1 MIGQFLYNE
10 FNYNHDL
17 KDIDNIYRLV
27 DTKENNYNFD
37 YRINDLTI
45 RNVPGVKKVCLLNHT
60 GADVNIGDKYFQ
72 IKHMLIVNPD
82 FFNMFNCTFISG
94 NSKEAFSSLDN
105 VVLTESTAKN
115 IFGTTNVVGK
125 TIRLDHFY
133 DMMVTGVVK
142 DMPGNISLTA
152 ELFVSSANSPKQR
165 ISFKMD
171 CITYDGKDD
180 SQCKYPFNVFV
191 ELNQNADIRKVE
203 KQISA
208 FSKINNFFYPGKVK
222 LTPLK
227 TNYLNTVV
235 ADYDLLHG
243 NSSLIKMLAIIGAI
257 ILLLAVINFINLTT
271 ASYYYRRKE
280 LGVKK
285 CLGAD
290 RFTVI
295 KQLLMESFFTCFISS
310 VIGIFFT
317 MGLLP
322 YFNKFMDKPV
332 TLHLFTDIYVLGY
345 FVLFIVLLT
354 VLAGLLPA
362 IVLSGISPLQLFKAH
377 KNIKGTGK
385 SIRGVL
391 TSFQFSIAII
401 LITGLL
407 VIPRQID
414 FVKHKDLGFN
424 SDHLMYVKVD
434 YTLHNQIQVLANKL
448 QQYHG
453 TKSLTQT
460 QGIPGRI
467 NMWFGENHEAGIVI
481 DSTSLNTFGFKII
494 KGRNLLPGDVNKACL
509 INENLF
515 KLFKEGDLHNNKVNG
530 AEVVGVVSDFNF
542 NSLYEKP
549 GPLVLLYNNSWG
561 YNFITMRVS
570 GPVGNAVDYL
580 KKTWKEVSPEYPL
593 DFGFYDEYFAS
604 MYEKEENL
612 AAFVSIFS
620 ILAIVISCM
629 GIFGLSVFQSEQRI
643 KEIGIRKVLGAST
656 MEITLLLAKGFSKW
670 VIFSNIIAIPVAYY
684 LLNFWLREFAYR
696 IELSWWV
703 FLVSGGIT
711 LFIALATISYQS
723 IKTAIANPV
732 EALRYE

>member
-17 KDIDNIYRLV
+17 KNIDNIYRLV
-27 DTKENNYNFD
+27 DLKESNYKAD
-37 YRINDLTI
+37 YRIIDLI
-45 RNVPGVKKVCLLNHT
+45 QQNIPGVKNACLMNHV
-60 GADVNIGDKYFQ
+60 GVVVNIGV
-72 IKHMLIVNPD
+72 KHYHFNNMLIVDPD
-82 FFNMFNCTFISG
+82 FFKMFNYTFISG
-94 NSKEAFSSLDN
+94 DYKEVFSSIDN
-105 VVLTESTAKN
+105 VVLTESTAKI
-115 IFGTTNVVGK
+115 IFGSTNVIGK
-125 TIRLDHFY
+125 TLRLNHLY
-133 DMMVTGVVK
+133 DMMITGIVK
-142 DMPGNISLTA
+142 DIPGNISFPGD
-152 ELFVSSANSPKQR
+152 LFISSMNSPKQR
-165 ISFKMD
+165 ISYEMTSFSSD
-171 CITYDGKDD
+171 DKDD
-180 SQCKYPFNVFV
+180 SKCKYPLNVFV
-191 ELNQNADIRKVE
+191 ELNMHADKRTVE
-203 KQISA
+203 KQLSS
-208 FSKINNFFYPGKVK
+208 FSKINDLIYPGNVE

-227 TNYLNTVV
+227 TNYLKT
-235 ADYDLLHG
+235 DIIDFDLLHG
-243 NSSLIKMLAIIGAI
+243 NISLIKMLSIIGVI

-271 ASYYYRRKE
+271 ASYFYRMKE

-290 RFTVI
+290 RITII
-295 KQLLMESFFTCFISS
+295 KQLLMESFFTCVISS
-310 VIGIFFT
+310 VIGILFA

-322 YFNKFMDKPV
+322 YFNQYIDKPV
-332 TLHLFTDIYVLGY
+332 AMHLFTDLSIVCY
-345 FVLFIVLLT
+345 FVLFIVVLT
-354 VLAGLLPA
+354 ILAGLMPA
-362 IVLSGISPLQLFKAH
+362 IVLSGISPLQLFKAN

-385 SIRGVL
+385 SIRGIL

-424 SDHLMYVKVD
+424 TDRLLFIPVHYSL
-434 YTLHNQIQVLANKL
+434 TSRIQILANKL
-448 QQYHG
+448 RQYHG
-453 TKSLTQT
+453 TKSLTET

-467 NMWFGENHEAGIVI
+467 NVYSNDDNAVLVI

-494 KGRNLLPGDVNKACL
+494 KGRNLLPGDFNKACL
-509 INENLF
+509 INETLYKRF
-515 KLFKEGDLHNNKVNG
+515 KGDGLHNIRVNG
-530 AEVVGVVSDFNF
+530 AEVVGVVSDFRYSSF
-542 NSLYEKP
+542 YGRQ
-549 GPLVLLYNNSWG
+549 GPLVLMYNGFWG
-561 YNFITMRVS
+561 YNYITMRIS

-612 AAFVSIFS
+612 ASFISMFS

-656 MEITLLLAKGFSKW
+656 MEIILLLAKGFSKW